1 MKILGKQ
8 SLPAVP
14 GPRCRAPIVL
24 SGRFQ
29 GGSGKYPA
37 IPARTAAIA
46 TKFIDTRCLR
56 ISG

>member
-14 GPRCRAPIVL
+14 GPRRRARIVL
-24 SGRFQ
+24 TGRFQ
-29 GGSGKYPA
+29 GGSGKYLA
-37 IPARTAAIA
+37 IPVRTAAIA
-46 TKFIDTRCLR
+46 AKFIDTRCLR